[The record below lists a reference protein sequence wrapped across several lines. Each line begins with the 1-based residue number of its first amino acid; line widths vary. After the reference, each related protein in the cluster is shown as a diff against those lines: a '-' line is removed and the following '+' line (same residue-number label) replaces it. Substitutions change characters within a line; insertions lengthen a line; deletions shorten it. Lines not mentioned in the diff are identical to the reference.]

1 MHKVTVVVPTYN
13 QAAYLPTCLDSVWFQ
28 DYPDVEIVVVDDASN
43 DGTAE
48 VLAQYAAAVSSER
61 TSFASNY
68 DEGTGT
74 IERQWHLRYPPE
86 GRSLVLLRH
95 ETNKGLSAALNTGF
109 QAARGEYCTFI
120 ASDDI
125 LLPSMASELAA
136 ALDANAADFAY
147 ADMHVVDDNGRVM
160 RRFSLPD
167 YTFEDA
173 FCRWYL
179 CGICK
184 LYKRELHERL
194 GYYDLSCVSQDHEM
208 FLRFAM
214 GGARFV
220 HVPKILAN
228 VRIHEKDRK
237 VGNHSPEKESRQ
249 MGDSVKLVR
258 LAREFAAGMSPR
270 PWQSVGE

>member
-1 MHKVTVVVPTYN
+1 MHKVSVVVPTYN
-13 QAAYLPTCLDSVWFQ
+13 QAAYLTTCLDSVWFQ
-28 DYPDVEIVVVDDASN
+28 DYPDVEIVVVNDASK

-48 VLAQYAAAVSSER
+48 ALTQYAANISTEQ
-61 TSFASNY
+61 TSFASHYN
-68 DEGTGT
+68 EETGD

-86 GRSLVLLRH
+86 GRSLVVLQH

-109 QAARGEYCTFI
+109 KAATGEYCTFI

-125 LLPSMASELAA
+125 LLPSMVSELAA
-136 ALDANAADFAY
+136 ALRMNDVDFAY
-147 ADMHVVDDNGRVM
+147 ADMHIVDDNGRIM

-167 YTFEDA
+167 YTFENA

-184 LYKRELHERL
+184 LYKRKLHEEI
-194 GYYDLSCVSQDHEM
+194 GYYDLEYVSQDHEM

-214 GGARFV
+214 NGAKFV

-228 VRIHEKDRK
+228 VRIHDKDRM
-237 VGNHSPEKESRQ
+237 VDNHSLEKESRQ
-249 MGDSVKLVR
+249 MQDSVNLVK
-258 LAREFAAGMSPR
+258 LARRFASRSDNSA
-270 PWQSVGE
+270 